1 MKSLSTDGRTYVR
14 TYGGQIISPP
24 FWGLKNN
31 TCVSG
36 QRARQFQPCASTF
49 FFFQF
54 NSFATVEH
62 ILSMVHIRKDLTCI
76 QPIEVAYYS
85 ADSFPAVCCHCASGE
100 DLLSGPES
108 KDFYPIC
115 HTCRAVS
122 STHPILKRKRKL
134 TR

>member
-1 MKSLSTDGRTYVR
+1 M
-14 TYGGQIISPP
+14 IITVFKVNSCRKT
-24 FWGLKNN
+24 GYRIYYKAKKKNTM

-36 QRARQFQPCASTF
+36 QHTRQFQPCASTF